1 MSKWIERLCEREGL
15 RPPKVRFLFDDV
27 RAFAAVLTS
36 LRDTRIGK
44 IVPQALRRRRKG
56 EIGREVDREGEEGRP
71 GPP

>member
-1 MSKWIERLCEREGL
+1 MWRKIERLCEREGP
-15 RPPKVRFLFDDV
+15 RPPEVRLLFDDMC
-27 RAFAAVLTS
+27 AAPAVLTF

-44 IVPQALRRRRKG
+44 IVPRALRRRREG